1 MTTEVASDRDDLRLF
16 FPATQRNREPLAEA
30 LTHWLPDRGHVLELA
45 SGSGEHAVSFQHRF
59 PGIAWHSSDPDPDHC
74 ASIRAWIAHEGLA
87 DSMPPPLQLDVR
99 HRPWPLPQ
107 VQSMGLDC
115 VVAINLIHI
124 APWECSE
131 ALFTEA
137 ADWLRPSSP
146 LVLYGPFRQ
155 GGAHT
160 SESNAAFDR
169 SLRSRCAEWGV
180 RDLEAVQRLAS
191 DCGFAEALIQVMPA
205 NNLAVAF
212 RR

>member
-1 MTTEVASDRDDLRLF
+1 MTEVGIDCDDRRLF
-16 FPATQRNREPLAEA
+16 FPATQRNRQPLVEV
-30 LTHWLPDRGHVLELA
+30 LRRWLPGRGQVLELA
-45 SGSGEHAVSFQHRF
+45 SGSGEHAVTFQHQF
-59 PGIAWHSSDPDPDHC
+59 PGIVWYSSDPDPDHC
-74 ASIRAWIAHEGLA
+74 ASVRAWIVHQGLA
-87 DSMPPPLQLDVR
+87 DSMPAPLRLDVR
-99 HRPWPLPQ
+99 HRPWPLPHEL
-107 VQSMGLDC
+107 SKGLDA

-124 APWECSE
+124 APWKCSQ
-131 ALFTEA
+131 ALFAEA
-137 ADWLRPSSP
+137 ANWLRPSAP

-191 DCGFAEALIQVMPA
+191 DCGFADALIQAMPA